1 VSKDPLDIDGLRA
14 IWVITVIWLLAL
26 IGELVGLVNLDR
38 EILGYG
44 VLIGVITISYLTHR
58 RYRRRQQR

>member
-1 VSKDPLDIDGLRA
+1 MSKDLLDIDGLRA
-14 IWVITVIWLLAL
+14 IWIITGIWLLAL
-26 IGELVGLVNLDR
+26 VGELIGILNLDR
-38 EILGYG
+38 EILSYG

>member
-1 VSKDPLDIDGLRA
+1 MSKDPLDIDGLRA
-14 IWVITVIWLLAL
+14 IWIVTGIWVLAF
-26 IGELVGLVNLDR
+26 IGELLGILNLDR

-44 VLIGVITISYLTHR
+44 VLIGLITISYLTHR